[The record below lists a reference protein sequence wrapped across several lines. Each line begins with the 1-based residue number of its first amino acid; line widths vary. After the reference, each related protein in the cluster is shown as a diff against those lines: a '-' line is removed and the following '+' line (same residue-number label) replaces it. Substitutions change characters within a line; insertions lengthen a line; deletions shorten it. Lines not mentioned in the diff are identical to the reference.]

1 MKAMTKIAL
10 VSASILTAGALTACQ
25 SNPGP
30 KDGPD
35 GRPMMHGEHHKM
47 SPEQR
52 EEMKQKRAQHKAL
65 RQQMQK
71 ACDGKAI
78 GQTVQVTADQQ
89 NINGTCN
96 IVFKPDH
103 KAMKEMKQDFRRD
116 GEQRG
121 HMMRHDGP
129 RMKDMTEEQRAQI
142 KQEFAQKRA
151 ERKAQWDA
159 IQKSCAGQTDG
170 KAIQVKM
177 GDKIIDGKCVV
188 KFQPEFKLGEN
199 MPMMPPKV

>member
-1 MKAMTKIAL
+1 MKTITKITL
-10 VSASILTAGALTACQ
+10 LSASILSMGALTACQ

-30 KDGPD
+30 KDDPE
-35 GRPMMHGEHHKM
+35 GRPMMHGGHHKM

-52 EEMKQKRAQHKAL
+52 EEMKKMRAQHKEM

-78 GQTVQVTADQQ
+78 GQTVQVKAGEQSID
-89 NINGTCN
+89 GTCN
-96 IVFKPDH
+96 IVFKADR
-103 KAMKEMKQDFRRD
+103 KAMKEMKHDFRRD
-116 GEQRG
+116 GEDRG
-121 HMMRHDGP
+121 RMMRHDGP

-142 KQEFAQKRA
+142 QQEFAQKRA

-170 KAIQVKM
+170 KAIQVKI
-177 GDKIIDGKCVV
+177 GDKTLAGQCVV
-188 KFQPEFKLGEN
+188 KFQPDFKADRA
-199 MPMMPPKV
+199 MPTMPPKV

>member
-78 GQTVQVTADQQ
+78 GQTVQVTAGQQ

-151 ERKAQWDA
+151 
-159 IQKSCAGQTDG
+159 
-170 KAIQVKM
+170 
-177 GDKIIDGKCVV
+177 
-188 KFQPEFKLGEN
+188 
-199 MPMMPPKV
+199 

>member
-25 SNPGP
+25 SNPGS
-30 KDGPD
+30 KEGPD
-35 GRPMMHGEHHKM
+35 GRPMMHGGHHKM

-65 RQQMQK
+65 RQQIQK

-78 GQTVQVTADQQ
+78 GQTVQVTAGQQ

-103 KAMKEMKQDFRRD
+103 KAMKEMRHDSRRD
-116 GEQRG
+116 SREHVR
-121 HMMRHDGP
+121 MMYHDGA
-129 RMKDMTEEQRAQI
+129 RMKDLTEEQRAQI
-142 KQEFAQKRA
+142 KQEFAQKRV
-151 ERKAQWDA
+151 ESKAQWDA

-177 GDKIIDGKCVV
+177 GDKIIAGKCVV
-188 KFQPEFKLGEN
+188 KFQSEFKPGEN
-199 MPMMPPKV
+199 MPMMPSKV